1 MEYIDIE
8 KDLVPYR
15 FDVDLDEET
24 FTFEVN
30 YNPEKDFF
38 TVDLEKDGE
47 VLVVGEKIVY
57 GTPLF
62 TDVWDSRFP
71 LTTILPWDESGLSS
85 VVNWETLGTTCFLFT
100 PTEEDL
106 DDDE

>member
-15 FDVDLDEET
+15 FEVDLDDEL
-24 FTFEVN
+24 FTLEIN
-30 YNPEKDFF
+30 YNPDYDFF

-62 TDVWDSRFP
+62 ADVWDGRYP
-71 LTTILPWDESGLSS
+71 VQTILPWDESGLSS
-85 VVNWETLGTTCFLFT
+85 AVTWETLGVTCFLFT

-106 DDDE
+106 EDDE